1 MGQKALVNPT
11 VNVNNQAVFIIP
23 NSCMYT
29 EGKGEQTV
37 STQVSGSNVETVLS
51 DNAETKMSK
60 VSFELSNTPAN
71 IETARLWKSLENNNG
86 IIIQDD
92 SGFTRTFTN
101 MTLTAD
107 YEVNLGTGGNIPI
120 EMMGDPAS

>member
-1 MGQKALVNPT
+1 MSNKALVNPT
-11 VNVNNQAVFIIP
+11 VNVNNQAVFIIA
-23 NSCMYT
+23 NSCTYN

-37 STQVSGSNVETVLS
+37 TTQVSGSNVETVFS

-60 VSFELSNTPAN
+60 VAFELSNTPAN

-101 MTLTAD
+101 MTLTND
-107 YEVNLGTGGNIPI
+107 YEVNLGTGGNIPL
-120 EMMGDPAS
+120 EFMGDPAS